1 MGDSYLAQP
10 VAQSTRAFLRPV
22 TVILILADSF
32 IMTTPNNPLHHHQ
45 LGLGTW
51 QWGDNL
57 FWRYQQ
63 SEADLRG
70 CFDATLAAG
79 VTLFDTAEVYGN
91 GQSEK
96 FLGRFVN
103 ETKPPLFVA
112 TKFMPFPWRLTKG
125 QFRSALKESLKRL
138 GLSRVDLYQM
148 HWPFPPV
155 RIETR
160 MEAMAEAVHSG
171 LVGAIGVSN
180 YSPEQ
185 TRRAHNALQ
194 QRGLSLASNQV
205 PFSLLNR
212 RYERNGL
219 LALCQEL
226 DIRVMAYSPLEQ
238 GLLSGKYSPQNPPP
252 GIRGRRYAGMLAK
265 VAPLVAVLKEL
276 GEKHGGK
283 TPAQVALNWCMGKG
297 TLPIPGARTVQQAEQ
312 NVGALGW
319 NLSADEIARLDEVSN
334 SVMRE
339 T

>member
-1 MGDSYLAQP
+1 
-10 VAQSTRAFLRPV
+10 
-22 TVILILADSF
+22 
-32 IMTTPNNPLHHHQ
+32 MTTPNNPLHHHQ

-51 QWGDNL
+51 QWGDNF

-70 CFDATLAAG
+70 CFEATQAAG

-91 GQSEK
+91 GNSEK

-103 ETKPPLFVA
+103 GVQAPTFVA
-112 TKFMPFPWRLTKG
+112 TKFMPLPWRLTKS
-125 QFRSALKESLKRL
+125 QLLSALKGSLKRL
-138 GLSRVDLYQM
+138 NLPSVDLYQM

-155 RIETR
+155 SIETW
-160 MEAMAEAVHSG
+160 MDALAEAVQAG
-171 LVGAIGVSN
+171 WVRAVGVSN
-180 YSPEQ
+180 YSVEQ
-185 TRRAHNALQ
+185 TRRAYVALKKH
-194 QRGLSLASNQV
+194 GVPLASNQV
-205 PFSLLNR
+205 PFSLLAR
-212 RYERNGL
+212 QYERDGL
-219 LALCQEL
+219 LVLCQEL

-252 GIRGRRYAGMLAK
+252 GLRGRRYAKLITK
-265 VAPLVAVLKEL
+265 VEPVVTVLREL

-297 TLPIPGARTVQQAEQ
+297 TLPIPGARTIQQAEQ

-319 NLSADEIARLDEVSN
+319 ALSTDEMARLDEVSER
-334 SVMRE
+334 VTRE